1 LQHFSSR
8 RGLPAR
14 PTTASW
20 TLDPDQE
27 ELIVDEERVVETETV
42 TTPPADTPTY
52 VEPAEPVRYPQA
64 TVTQGSVVSETVR
77 RSPSGAE
84 TARRVVVFLFGI
96 IQALIVVRIVLL
108 LADANQAN
116 QLVRFI
122 YDTSSFFVGPFEGI
136 LNTNAVRAGASIFD
150 IAALVA
156 LVGWT
161 ILEFLIIA
169 GIGIARR
176 EP

>member
-1 LQHFSSR
+1 M
-8 RGLPAR
+8 
-14 PTTASW
+14 
-20 TLDPDQE
+20 
-27 ELIVDEERVVETETV
+27 VDEERVVEQQTV
-42 TTPPADTPTY
+42 TTPPANPAPADTAPY
-52 VEPAEPVRYPQA
+52 AEPVRQPNQ
-64 TVTQGSVVSETVR
+64 TVSQSSVVSETVR

-84 TARRVVVFLFGI
+84 TARRVVVFVFGI

-108 LADANQAN
+108 LIDANQDN
-116 QLVRFI
+116 GLVRFI
-122 YDTSSFFVGPFEGI
+122 YDLSAFFIGPFEGI
-136 LNTNAVRAGASIFD
+136 LKTNAVQAGASVLD

>member
-1 LQHFSSR
+1 M
-8 RGLPAR
+8 
-14 PTTASW
+14 
-20 TLDPDQE
+20 
-27 ELIVDEERVVETETV
+27 VDEERVVEQQSV
-42 TTPPADTPTY
+42 TTPPTDPPPADTAVY
-52 VEPAEPVRYPQA
+52 AEPVRQPNQ
-64 TVTQGSVVSETVR
+64 TVSHSSVVSETVR

-84 TARRVVVFLFGI
+84 TARRVVVFVFGI

-108 LADANQAN
+108 LIDANQDN
-116 QLVRFI
+116 GLVSFI
-122 YDTSSFFVGPFEGI
+122 YDLSAFFIGPFEGI
-136 LNTNAVRAGASIFD
+136 LKTNAVQAGASVLD

>member
-1 LQHFSSR
+1 
-8 RGLPAR
+8 
-14 PTTASW
+14 
-20 TLDPDQE
+20 
-27 ELIVDEERVVETETV
+27 VDEERVVERQSV
-42 TTPPADTPTY
+42 TTPPADPAA
-52 VEPAEPVRYPQA
+52 PAEPVAYPSP
-64 TVTQGSVVSETVR
+64 TVSNTSVVSVSVR

-116 QLVRFI
+116 QLVSFI
-122 YDTSSFFVGPFEGI
+122 YDASAIFVGPFEGI
-136 LNTNAVRAGASIFD
+136 LNTNAVRSGASIFD

-156 LVGWT
+156 LIGWT
-161 ILEFLIIA
+161 ILEVLIIA
-169 GIGIARR
+169 GIGIMRR

>member
-1 LQHFSSR
+1 M
-8 RGLPAR
+8 
-14 PTTASW
+14 
-20 TLDPDQE
+20 
-27 ELIVDEERVVETETV
+27 VDEERVVEQRSV
-42 TTPPADTPTY
+42 TTPPMDPPPADTAAY
-52 VEPAEPVRYPQA
+52 AEPVRQPNQ
-64 TVTQGSVVSETVR
+64 TVSQSSVVSETVR

-84 TARRVVVFLFGI
+84 TARRVVVFVFGI

-108 LADANQAN
+108 LIDANQDN
-116 QLVRFI
+116 GLVRFI
-122 YDTSSFFVGPFEGI
+122 YDLSAFFIGPFEGI
-136 LNTNAVRAGASIFD
+136 LKTNAVQAGASVLD

>member
-1 LQHFSSR
+1 M
-8 RGLPAR
+8 
-14 PTTASW
+14 
-20 TLDPDQE
+20 
-27 ELIVDEERVVETETV
+27 VDEERVVETNSV
-42 TTPPADTPTY
+42 STPAGPDPEPYQAPA
-52 VEPAEPVRYPQA
+52 AAPVAAQ
-64 TVTQGSVVSETVR
+64 TVTQGSVVTETVR
-77 RSPSGAE
+77 RTPSGAE
-84 TARRVVVFLFGI
+84 TWRRVVVFIFGI
-96 IQALIVVRIVLL
+96 IQGLIAIRIVLL

-116 QLVRFI
+116 GLVKFI
-122 YDTSSFFVGPFEGI
+122 YDASAIFVGPFDGI
-136 LNTNAVRAGASIFD
+136 LHTNAVQAGASILD

>member
-1 LQHFSSR
+1 M
-8 RGLPAR
+8 
-14 PTTASW
+14 
-20 TLDPDQE
+20 
-27 ELIVDEERVVETETV
+27 VDEERVVETNSV
-42 TTPPADTPTY
+42 ATPASPDPDPYVAPA
-52 VEPAEPVRYPQA
+52 AAPVVPQ
-64 TVTQGSVVSETVR
+64 TVTQGSVVTETVR

-84 TARRVVVFLFGI
+84 TARRVVVFIFGI
-96 IQALIVVRIVLL
+96 IQALIAIRIVLL

-116 QLVRFI
+116 QLVKFI
-122 YDTSSFFVGPFEGI
+122 YDASAIFVGPFDGI
-136 LNTNAVRAGASIFD
+136 LHTNAVRAGASVFD

-156 LVGWT
+156 IIGWT

>member
-1 LQHFSSR
+1 VFM
-8 RGLPAR
+8 
-14 PTTASW
+14 
-20 TLDPDQE
+20 
-27 ELIVDEERVVETETV
+27 VDEERVVERQSV
-42 TTPPADTPTY
+42 TTPPADTAETAPY
-52 VEPAEPVRYPQA
+52 AEPVRYASEP
-64 TVTQGSVVSETVR
+64 VTNSSVVTETVR

-84 TARRVVVFLFGI
+84 VARRAVVFIFGL
-96 IQALIVVRIVLL
+96 IQALIVIRIVLL

-136 LNTNAVRAGASIFD
+136 LNTNAVQAGASIFD

-156 LVGWT
+156 LIGWT
-161 ILEFLIIA
+161 ILEILIIA
-169 GIGIARR
+169 LIGIARR